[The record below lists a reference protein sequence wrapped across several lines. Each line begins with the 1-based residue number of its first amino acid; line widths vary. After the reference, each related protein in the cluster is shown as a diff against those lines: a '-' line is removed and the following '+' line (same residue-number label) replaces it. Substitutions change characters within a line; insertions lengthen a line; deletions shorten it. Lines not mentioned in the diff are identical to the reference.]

1 MIVTVKQPRV
11 VPGSGLT
18 ASTSTST
25 TPTILTLQM
34 THASAL
40 VDQIV
45 RTQPMCDEWTFPSLL
60 IWMSPLSF

>member
-1 MIVTVKQPRV
+1 MTVTVKPPRV

-18 ASTSTST
+18 ASTSTSM

-34 THASAL
+34 MHASAL

-45 RTQPMCDEWTFPSLL
+45 RTSPMCDKWTFPSLSL
-60 IWMSPLSF
+60 